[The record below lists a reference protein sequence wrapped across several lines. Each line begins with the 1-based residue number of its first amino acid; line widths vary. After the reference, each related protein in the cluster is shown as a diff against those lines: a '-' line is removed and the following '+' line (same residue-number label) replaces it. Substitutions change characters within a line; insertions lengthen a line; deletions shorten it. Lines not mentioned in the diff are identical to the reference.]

1 MGSIDRYIFRTTLA
15 SFALVLVSLTGVIWI
30 TQALRGIDLMTSQGQ
45 TIVTFLGI
53 TSLVIPALV
62 LIIAPIALMIAIS
75 HTLNKLATDSEI
87 IVMNAAGFSPFRL
100 FRPFFFATCVVA
112 AVVAFIGAYLAP
124 DGMRRIKQWDAEIT
138 ADVLTNILQPGR
150 FAQLDQNLT
159 IRIRERLPGGVLAGI
174 FVDDRRDPKE
184 RITIIADHGTVLKNE
199 SGSYLV
205 LEDGNLERFEAGKR
219 DPALVAFGRYAFD
232 MSKFSNRGRDVAL
245 GIRERYL
252 WELFS
257 PAENDP
263 VYKQLSGQ
271 FFAEL
276 HDRLMSP
283 LYPFAFAVL
292 TFAFLGTPRTTR
304 QSRNF
309 SIGGSIVAVFGLR
322 MAGFACSVMTVKTPA
337 DGARP
342 VCDAVRRDRHRAVDD
357 RRRRRGGTAGG
368 ADGSHQ
374 QIQRPPCAAV
384 QTARH
389 SMSMM
394 TNTLGRYFA
403 GRFLVSA
410 VGVFA
415 SIFVLLVLVD
425 YIEMVRKTSGLAS
438 ASAFTV
444 AQTSLY
450 RVPQLLEKLMPFCVL
465 IGAMTCYLALSRR
478 LELVVARAAGVSAWQ
493 FISPALG
500 SAIILGALATT
511 AYNPMSANLRE
522 LSKRMEAELF
532 GSAPGGGI
540 QDASGFWL
548 NQINSDGQS
557 IINAARSEQQGARLT
572 GLTVFRFDTDLQ
584 FKERIEARE
593 ATLEEGRW
601 AFKSVRRYSLDKPPI
616 DQESYYLTTTLTP
629 AQVRNSFSTPETV
642 SFWQLPGYIRS
653 SESSGFA
660 TAGYRLQY
668 HKLIAQPFLL
678 AAMVMLAASVS
689 LRFFRMGGVQKMV
702 LSGVGAGFLL
712 YVLSKVTEDL
722 SKAELMHP
730 IAAAWLPVC
739 VGGLTGFLALLY
751 QEDG

>member
-1 MGSIDRYIFRTTLA
+1 
-15 SFALVLVSLTGVIWI
+15 
-30 TQALRGIDLMTSQGQ
+30 
-45 TIVTFLGI
+45 
-53 TSLVIPALV
+53 
-62 LIIAPIALMIAIS
+62 
-75 HTLNKLATDSEI
+75 
-87 IVMNAAGFSPFRL
+87 
-100 FRPFFFATCVVA
+100 
-112 AVVAFIGAYLAP
+112 
-124 DGMRRIKQWDAEIT
+124 
-138 ADVLTNILQPGR
+138 
-150 FAQLDQNLT
+150 
-159 IRIRERLPGGVLAGI
+159 
-174 FVDDRRDPKE
+174 
-184 RITIIADHGTVLKNE
+184 
-199 SGSYLV
+199 
-205 LEDGNLERFEAGKR
+205 
-219 DPALVAFGRYAFD
+219 
-232 MSKFSNRGRDVAL
+232 
-245 GIRERYL
+245 
-252 WELFS
+252 
-257 PAENDP
+257 
-263 VYKQLSGQ
+263 
-271 FFAEL
+271 
-276 HDRLMSP
+276 
-283 LYPFAFAVL
+283 
-292 TFAFLGTPRTTR
+292 
-304 QSRNF
+304 
-309 SIGGSIVAVFGLR
+309 
-322 MAGFACSVMTVKTPA
+322 
-337 DGARP
+337 
-342 VCDAVRRDRHRAVDD
+342 
-357 RRRRRGGTAGG
+357 
-368 ADGSHQ
+368 
-374 QIQRPPCAAV
+374 
-384 QTARH
+384 
-389 SMSMM
+389 MSMM

-425 YIEMVRKTSGLAS
+425 YIEMVRKTSGLVGAS
-438 ASAFTV
+438 AITI

-493 FISPALG
+493 FISPALA
-500 SAIILGALATT
+500 SAIILGTLATV

-557 IINAARSEQQGARLT
+557 IINAARSEQQGVRLT
-572 GLTVFRFDTDLQ
+572 GLTVFRFRPMAGDGRATQQQGVDPKLQ
-584 FKERIEARE
+584 FEERIEARE

-601 AFKSVRRYSLDKPPI
+601 AFKSVRRYSLDKPPV
-616 DQESYYLTTTLTP
+616 DQDTYYLSTTLTP

-668 HKLIAQPFLL
+668 QKLIAQPFLL